1 MSSRGSV
8 AHWLIALWLALQPVT
23 AASADQPAAIAPPP
37 EDVVRWSIDATQR
50 LSEIKERLSG
60 ESEIEK
66 LETSLDG
73 LEARFGSNLS
83 EVANPNAAR
92 ALTEAAVRDATSEL
106 DAMSAG
112 TTRISEV
119 LTQRS
124 AGLEALSSEIGT
136 TIKRAESLRNARDT
150 PLPQAIRTRLDSI
163 VDDGKRLLIAAQ
175 RSLDR
180 AAQLQNRIL
189 ALDDRARTARADLAL
204 VGTERLRALIQVQ
217 QPPLWRLSFEEIAA
231 SSSGSTRV
239 VGQAIPH
246 ALQFAADNVTRV
258 ILHVAIFV
266 AGFAFVRYLRRRFGS
281 EPLDGRTSR
290 AATRPISAAFLL
302 ALLVAPLLYPDAPT
316 SVLQLLALLTIIP
329 MLRILLLYLDPELRP
344 ALYALAG
351 TFLLERIT
359 TAFARDIVLQRL
371 LLLLLSVV
379 AIALFSWVRSL
390 SLDTRLGLGRYLS
403 PMTHRLIAA
412 AIGISALSLLLEVLG
427 NVDLGLMLQTTIV
440 RGAILAAAQYAAVLV
455 LDEIAH
461 LIVHSLKAR
470 GIRSVATHEF
480 TIISRTRRLAV
491 IGAVW
496 LWFLYMLNSL
506 RALAPLSDAI
516 STLLAAHWT
525 LGQVTISLGRILGFA
540 VSVWIAILVSRL
552 TQVLLRDDV
561 LPRFALP
568 RGVPNAIS
576 TVANYVMV
584 LIGLLI
590 GAGILG
596 IELSNLTLIVSALG
610 VGIGFGLQNVVN
622 NLVSG
627 FILIFERS
635 IQIGDVI
642 QLADL
647 QGRVTQIGLRAS
659 RLRTFNGSEVVVP
672 NGELISNRLV
682 NWTLS
687 DRRRRLETTVGVAY
701 GSDLDRVHTI
711 LQGVLEADPEVM
723 DDPAPL
729 VIFEAFGDSA
739 LNFRM
744 LFWIQDL
751 DIGLATT
758 DRINTAIAHAL
769 EAGGIE
775 VPFPQR
781 DVHIRTVSSEPQS

>member
-1 MSSRGSV
+1 MACRLVGL
-8 AHWLIALWLALQPVT
+8 WFALLPLT
-23 AASADQPAAIAPPP
+23 AASADQPAPVAPPP

-60 ESEIEK
+60 ASELEK
-66 LETSLDG
+66 LEKSLDG
-73 LEARFGSNLS
+73 LEARFGSNLA

-92 ALTEAAVRDATSEL
+92 ALTEAAIRDATSEL

-124 AGLEALSSEIGT
+124 AGLEALSGEIGA
-136 TIKRAESLRNARDT
+136 TIKRAEGLRNAHDT
-150 PLPQAIRTRLDSI
+150 PLPEAIRSRLDSI
-163 VDDGKRLLIAAQ
+163 VDDGRRLLIAAQ

-189 ALDDRARTARADLAL
+189 ALDDRARAARADLAL

-217 QPPLWRLSFEEIAA
+217 QPPLWRLSFDEIAA

-239 VGQAIPH
+239 LGQALPRG
-246 ALQFAADNVTRV
+246 LQFAADNVTRV

-266 AGFAFVRYLRRRFGS
+266 AGFALVRYLRRRFGS
-281 EPLDGRTSR
+281 EPRDGRTSR

-302 ALLVAPLLYPDAPT
+302 ALLVAPLLYPDAP
-316 SVLQLLALLTIIP
+316 SGVLQLFALLTVIP

-351 TFLLERIT
+351 TFILERIT

-379 AIALFSWVRSL
+379 AIALFSWLRSL

-412 AIGISALSLLLEVLG
+412 AIGVSALSLLFEVLG

-440 RGAILAAAQYAAVLV
+440 RGAILAAAEYAAVLV

-461 LIVHSLKAR
+461 LVVHSLKAR
-470 GIRSVATHEF
+470 GIRSVATYEF
-480 TIISRTRRLAV
+480 TIMSHARRLAV
-491 IGAVW
+491 IGAVV
-496 LWFLYMLNSL
+496 LWFLYMLKSL

-516 STLLAAHWT
+516 DTLLAAHWT
-525 LGQVTISLGRILGFA
+525 IGQVTISLGRTLGFA
-540 VSVWIAILVSRL
+540 LSVWIAILASRL

-576 TVANYVMV
+576 TVANYLMV
-584 LIGLLI
+584 LVGLLI

-635 IQIGDVI
+635 IQIGDII

-647 QGRVTQIGLRAS
+647 QGTVTQIGLRAS

-672 NGELISNRLV
+672 NGELISNRLI

-687 DRRRRLETTVGVAY
+687 DRRRRLEATVGVAY
-701 GSDLDRVHTI
+701 GSDLDQVHAI
-711 LQGVLEADPEVM
+711 LHGVLEADTEVM
-723 DDPAPL
+723 SDPAPL

-744 LFWIQDL
+744 LFWIQNL
-751 DIGLATT
+751 DIGLTTT